1 MPPFR
6 YFPFLYLARYHTPIH
21 IFTIIRMRLFTY
33 RDVSLTQ
40 RTVNP
45 SERFPACAICIW
57 SVPAYIT
64 HAIVYS
70 GPQGDDIHEYAF
82 APIPLISAS
91 VALRKPDTG
100 KKVLVPVIPPKYK
113 K

>member
-21 IFTIIRMRLFTY
+21 IFTIIRMRLFSY

-40 RTVNP
+40 RTANP
-45 SERFPACAICIW
+45 PARFPACAICIW
-57 SVPAYIT
+57 SDPAYIT
-64 HAIVYS
+64 DDIVYS
-70 GPQGDDIHEYAF
+70 GPQGDDIHKYAF
-82 APIPLISAS
+82 IPTLLIKAS
-91 VALRKPDTG
+91 GPLRKPDTG
-100 KKVLVPVIPPKYK
+100 KKVFAPVIPPKYK